1 MPFIAHFSLG
11 LIDLGQQE
19 VILGMEFTLFST
31 YLPHLVEGIIYM
43 GRTR

>member
-1 MPFIAHFSLG
+1 MLFIAHFSPG

-19 VILGMEFTLFST
+19 VILGMEFTLLST
-31 YLPHLVEGIIYM
+31 YLPHLLEEILYL